1 MQLLLENRVA
11 LITGSASGMGKAMAL
26 RFAKEG
32 CDIVVADLNLDG
44 AKKASDEVRA
54 IGRKA
59 YAIRSDISS
68 SQDIKDLIDQSIR
81 EFGKIDILI
90 NNAGAAGGG
99 PLEASDEDEW
109 DRVLALN
116 LKGAFLT
123 CKAAVP
129 HMKKQGYG
137 KIINLSSMGAVRPS
151 VSVLAYHSA
160 KAGIIGLTRNLAFE
174 LAPFNIYVNCIVP
187 GPIETPFWDPLSK
200 GLSAGQKRAFFDAL
214 AKKEVPLGRMGTP
227 DDIAGPALF
236 FASELSSYVT
246 GQVLCVAGGQPGIT
260 AEMTFI
266 SSAESSNFG
275 KL

>member
-1 MQLLLENRVA
+1 MLLENRVA
-11 LITGSASGMGKAMAL
+11 VITGSAGGMGKAMAL
-26 RFAKEG
+26 KFANEG
-32 CDIVVADLNLDG
+32 CDIAVVDLKLDG
-44 AKKASDEVRA
+44 AQKVAGEIKS

-59 YAIRSDISS
+59 IAIKADISVS
-68 SQDIKDLIDQSIR
+68 KDIKSMIEQAIQT
-81 EFGKIDILI
+81 FGKIDILI

-99 PLEASDEDEW
+99 SLENSDENEW
-109 DRVLALN
+109 DQVLALN
-116 LKGAFLT
+116 LKGAFLA

-137 KIINLSSMGAVRPS
+137 KIINISSMGALRPS

-187 GPIETPFWDPLSK
+187 GPIETSFWDPLSK
-200 GLSAGQKRAFFDAL
+200 EMSAEQKKTFFAAL
-214 AKKEVPLGRMGTP
+214 GKKEVPLGRMGTP
-227 DDIAGPALF
+227 EEIAGPALF

-246 GQVLCVAGGQPGIT
+246 GQILCVAGGQPGIT

-266 SSAESSNFG
+266 SSEESGKFG
-275 KL
+275 NL